1 MSKALQRTGVEMRVE
16 KREDGK
22 EVITG
27 YAAVFYREGD
37 AGTEYE
43 LWKDTYERILPG
55 AFNEAM
61 EKDDVR
67 SLFNHDPNI
76 VLGRKS
82 AGTLR
87 LSIDGR
93 GLRYEIDP
101 PDTQLVRDQ
110 VLGPIKRGE
119 VTGSSFMFVPTEA
132 AWANSKSNGRD
143 IKVREIRKVRL
154 MEVGPVVF
162 PAYEGATSGMRSDDL
177 AEIRSSY
184 EQWEASQTNPQAVK
198 VRADFVK
205 FQESELTHGNR

>member
-1 MSKALQRTGVEMRVE
+1 MTKALQRTGAEMRVE

-43 LWKDTYERILPG
+43 LWKDTYERIMPG
-55 AFNEAM
+55 AFNDIET
-61 EKDDVR
+61 DDVR

-119 VTGSSFMFVPTEA
+119 VTGSSFMFMPSEA
-132 AWANSKSNGRD
+132 AWANGKKDGRD
-143 IKVREIRKVRL
+143 IKVRELRKLRT

-177 AEIRSSY
+177 AEARSSY
-184 EQWEASQTNPQAVK
+184 EAWEASQPNAQAVN
-198 VRADFVK
+198 VRADYVRFL
-205 FQESELTHGNR
+205 ETELTK

>member
-1 MSKALQRTGVEMRVE
+1 MSKALQRSGAEMRVE
-16 KREDGK
+16 KRDDGK

-27 YAAVFYREGD
+27 YAAVFYRED
-37 AGTEYE
+37 DPGTQYE
-43 LWKDTYERILPG
+43 LWRDTYERILPG
-55 AFNEAM
+55 AFNEAVGR
-61 EKDDVR
+61 DDVR

-76 VLGRKS
+76 VLGRAK

-132 AWANSKSNGRD
+132 AWANTKDKASGRD
-143 IKVREIRKVRL
+143 IKVREIRSVRL

-162 PAYEGATSGMRSDDL
+162 PAYEGATAGMRSDDL
-177 AEIRSSY
+177 AEAKASY
-184 EQWEASQTNPQAVK
+184 EAWEATQANPEAIAV
-198 VRADFVK
+198 RLRML
-205 FQESELTHGNR
+205 ELDLT